1 MKKIIS
7 LSAIILVTLI
17 MSGCGKATKPNI
29 AEQGGL
35 VPAPEN
41 TTATP
46 VQPVVPS
53 EADVIPQTQP
63 VTISIQNFAFSPSSV
78 TVAKGTRVTWIN
90 NDSVPHQIK
99 GDSFDS
105 PSLAQ
110 GESWYY
116 VSNQAGTFNYYCS
129 IHPSMKGSVTIR

>member
-7 LSAIILVTLI
+7 LSAIVLVALI
-17 MSGCGKATKPNI
+17 MSGCGATTKPNI

-35 VPAPEN
+35 VPVPAD

-46 VQPVVPS
+46 VQPATPS
-53 EADVIPQTQP
+53 EAEVIPQTQP

-90 NDSVPHQIK
+90 NDSAPHQIK
-99 GDSFDS
+99 GDVFAS
-105 PSLAQ
+105 PTLAQ
-110 GESWYY
+110 GENWYY
-116 VSNQAGTFNYYCS
+116 ISNQAGTFNYHCS
-129 IHPSMKGSVTIR
+129 IHPSMTGSVTVQ